1 VEIAKMNRE
10 LVRPIS
16 WDARDWC
23 LMGFKTDQYNGLQ
36 GVTYQHILKH
46 GEDINGLVRALPEV
60 LLTRNDELEKTNRK
74 ITVCP
79 SDFSQPP
86 PY

>member
-1 VEIAKMNRE
+1 MNRE
-10 LVRPIS
+10 LVRPVVS

-23 LMGFKTDQYNGLQ
+23 SVGSKTDQYNGLQ

-46 GEDINGLVRALPEV
+46 GEDLNCLVSALPEV

-74 ITVCP
+74 ITVCA
-79 SDFSQPP
+79 SVFSQPTP
-86 PY
+86 HVELV